1 MRADRECG
9 TSWSGCGLVK
19 RSLRCRF
26 GGIEPHITSWFQSHS
41 RDQVFAS
48 PCRNHRENRM
58 AASQGVKAL
67 GRREL
72 FSWRTLSIISL
83 LEENPTHRS
92 TDTTFLMNPWW
103 YTGFASSRW
112 PKYPGVSVL
121 PIPSVS
127 HFIAR
132 SMVPIRGS
140 LRPPR
145 LGRPFSYVSEVSI
158 SQTDILRCKG

>member
-92 TDTTFLMNPWW
+92 TDTTYRCCPSHPSRTSSPGPWFP
-103 YTGFASSRW
+103 FADRSDRRAWAGPFRTSPKFRSRRPTFYAVKVEW
-112 PKYPGVSVL
+112 GWE
-121 PIPSVS
+121 
-127 HFIAR
+127 
-132 SMVPIRGS
+132 RGS
-140 LRPPR
+140 GYKVIG
-145 LGRPFSYVSEVSI
+145 GRA
-158 SQTDILRCKG
+158 Q